1 MADNP
6 RGRAVDRATIGL
18 RLLAVAAVAVGA
30 GFAQDAPEQ
39 KLSPSPRVEMEFIA
53 SDISRSGTTILR
65 LWRGVHLEGEYLG
78 STHFDVGITGVSWKF
93 RWKGFALSP
102 GFAVGFGSGAQTAP
116 VVTLRWTLETR
127 RWYSQGFFGQ
137 SLRGHVEKSAHGEP
151 PSGIHAT
158 VLDNNHFSVRL
169 GPIEAGPLW
178 EYIKYRHEK
187 ELKAGARIAARLG
200 RQFKV
205 MLITV
210 GPGIEFRGGVAFE
223 R

>member
-1 MADNP
+1 MID
-6 RGRAVDRATIGL
+6 I
-18 RLLAVAAVAVGA
+18 RLLAVAVVGIGA

-39 KLSPSPRVEMEFIA
+39 KLPPSPRVEMEFIA
-53 SDISRSGTTILR
+53 SQISRSGTTILR

-78 STHFDVGITGVSWKF
+78 SADFDVGITGVSWKF
-93 RWKGFALSP
+93 RWKGLALSP
-102 GFAVGFGSGAQTAP
+102 GFAAGFGSAAQTAP

-127 RWYSQGFFGQ
+127 RWYSQGFLGQ
-137 SLRGHVEKSAHGEP
+137 SLRGHISESAHGEP
-151 PSGIHAT
+151 PAAVRAT

-187 ELKAGARIAARLG
+187 EWKAGARIGARLG

-210 GPGIEFRGGVAFE
+210 GPGIEYRGGIAFE